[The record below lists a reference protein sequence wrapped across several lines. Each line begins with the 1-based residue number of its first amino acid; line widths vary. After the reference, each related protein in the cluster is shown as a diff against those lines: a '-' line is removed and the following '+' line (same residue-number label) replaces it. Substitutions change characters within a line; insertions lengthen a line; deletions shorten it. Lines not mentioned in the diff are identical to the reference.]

1 VTVFSSQSQ
10 EDPNSFGGTVGPVDP
25 HPLTGEQVGHLVE
38 LAGDFHNDADLCAQA
53 GQWRAAMVMLG
64 CSVEAGL
71 LATACA
77 SEEELKTAGLWPSD
91 SDPITRWEL
100 GKLLELGRK
109 ASWLPTSLP
118 KNTDMF
124 SSLEGEVGDAVQ
136 FFLRIRNASVHPG
149 NYVRLLAE
157 VDGPDFRDSAA
168 MKPTYDLLEGISGVL
183 FEKLRTVMTSLARPP
198 APETS

>member
-1 VTVFSSQSQ
+1 M
-10 EDPNSFGGTVGPVDP
+10 DPP
-25 HPLTGEQVGHLVE
+25 PLTGEQVGHLVE

-53 GQWRAAMVMLG
+53 GQWRAAVVMLG

-77 SEEELKTAGLWPSD
+77 CEEELKVAGLWPSD
-91 SDPITRWEL
+91 REDPVTKWEL
-100 GKLLELGRK
+100 GKLVELGRK

-124 SSLEGEVGDAVQ
+124 SSLEGDVGDALR
-136 FFLRIRNASVHPG
+136 FFLRMRNAAVHPA
-149 NYVRLLAE
+149 NYVRLVAE
-157 VDGPDFRDSAA
+157 EDAPDFRNSVA
-168 MKPTYDLLEGISGVL
+168 MKPTYDVLQGITGVL
-183 FEKLRTVMTSLARPP
+183 FEKLRPVMTSLARPP

>member
-1 VTVFSSQSQ
+1 
-10 EDPNSFGGTVGPVDP
+10 
-25 HPLTGEQVGHLVE
+25 
-38 LAGDFHNDADLCAQA
+38 
-53 GQWRAAMVMLG
+53 MVMLG

-77 SEEELKTAGLWPSD
+77 CEEELKAAGHWPTD
-91 SDPITRWEL
+91 NEAPITRWEL

-109 ASWLPTSLP
+109 TGWLPTSLP

-168 MKPTYDLLEGISGVL
+168 MEPTYDVLQGISGVL

>member
-1 VTVFSSQSQ
+1 
-10 EDPNSFGGTVGPVDP
+10 
-25 HPLTGEQVGHLVE
+25 
-38 LAGDFHNDADLCAQA
+38 
-53 GQWRAAMVMLG
+53 MVMLG

-77 SEEELKTAGLWPSD
+77 CEEELKAAGLWPSD

-124 SSLEGEVGDAVQ
+124 SSLEGEVGDAVR

-149 NYVRLLAE
+149 NYVRIVAE
-157 VDGPDFRDSAA
+157 EDAPDFRNSAA
-168 MKPTYDLLEGISGVL
+168 MKPTYDVLQGISGVL
-183 FEKLRTVMTSLARPP
+183 FERLRTVMTTLASPP
-198 APETS
+198 APATS